1 MSRNILKEHSGFFH
15 VLLYVFDWMTIV
27 ISGIVAHWLYIHSW
41 QLPHSGMIIGV
52 VVLLSAL
59 IFPWSDLY
67 RPWRVGSILDE
78 SMRIAKAWLLGLI
91 LLFTLLFVT
100 KMGSIYSRG
109 WIGLWSGLGLFSLI
123 LERGLLRLIL
133 RSIRQRGLNHSN
145 VVLAGMPRLMGTLLE
160 RISDIPWAG
169 FSILGYFSIEANCEG
184 KNSVS
189 VPFLGDWRETA
200 SFVQKNEIDEVWIV
214 MPLMEEE
221 KLKTLLHDLRH
232 EVVGIRF
239 FPDFS
244 EIRLL
249 NHSLSDIAGLP
260 VINLSISPMEG
271 INRYLKG
278 IEDRVLAAIFLL
290 IVSPIMILIAI
301 GVKLSSPGP
310 VFYRQE
316 RVGWNGQVFSIL
328 KFRTMPVDLESQS
341 VLWGVKGKEPT
352 NFGKFLRKTSL
363 DEFPQFINV
372 LKGEMSIV
380 GPRPE
385 RPMFVDK
392 FKDEIPGYMQKHLV
406 KAGIT
411 GWAQV
416 NGWRGD
422 TDLTKRIEYDLY
434 YIENWSLTFDFKIIL
449 ITALKGFFDKKAS

>member
-1 MSRNILKEHSGFFH
+1 MNRHILKEHSGFFH
-15 VLLYVFDWMTIV
+15 LMFYLFDWATIV
-27 ISGIVAHWLYIHSW
+27 ISGIGAHWLYIRSW

-59 IFPWSDLY
+59 TFPKFGLY

-78 SMRIAKAWLLGLI
+78 LVTIAKAWFFV
-91 LLFTLLFVT
+91 LFLTFTFLFVS

-109 WIGLWSGLGLFSLI
+109 WIGLWSGLGFFSLI
-123 LERGLLRLIL
+123 LERVFLRLIL
-133 RSIRQRGLNHSN
+133 RSIRQRGLNQRIVALVGVPTS
-145 VVLAGMPRLMGTLLE
+145 MQMLLE
-160 RISDIPWAG
+160 RITDIPWAG
-169 FSILGYFSIEANCEG
+169 FSVLGYFPIEPNLE
-184 KNSVS
+184 SS
-189 VPFLGDWRETA
+189 HDLPIPILGNWRDTA
-200 SFVQKNEIDEVWIV
+200 AAVQRHEIEEVWIV
-214 MPLMEEE
+214 MPLMEE
-221 KLKTLLHDLRH
+221 KLKILLHDLRH

-244 EIRLL
+244 EIRML
-249 NHSLSDIAGLP
+249 NHSLSEIAGLP
-260 VINLSISPMEG
+260 VINLTISPMEG
-271 INRYLKG
+271 INRYLKE
-278 IEDRVLAAIFLL
+278 IEDRVLAAIFLML
-290 IVSPIMILIAI
+290 VSPFMILIAVGI
-301 GVKLSSPGP
+301 KLSSPGP

-316 RVGWNGQVFSIL
+316 RIGWNGQIFSIL

-341 VLWGVKGKEPT
+341 VRWGLKGKEPT
-352 NFGKFLRKTSL
+352 KFGGFLRKTSL

-372 LKGEMSIV
+372 LRGEMSIV

-385 RPMFVDK
+385 RPMFVNK

-411 GWAQV
+411 GWAQI

-434 YIENWSLTFDFKIIL
+434 YIAHWSLWFDLKIIL
-449 ITALKGFFDKKAS
+449 LTALKGFLNNKI